1 MDKLDDEWDAKNI
14 FKDKW
19 NNSDA
24 IFFVKETNFHVH
36 RQLLSLMSPVFKR
49 MFSSDFRE
57 KGQQEIPLPG
67 KKAKVFLS
75 FLLIVYSREDFDE
88 VTSELLI
95 RKSTP
100 IHSFQFFL
108 PNDLTLYYKNGIT
121 G

>member
-1 MDKLDDEWDAKNI
+1 MGEDPEEMDEELDAKNI
-14 FKDKW
+14 FKDEW
-19 NNSDA
+19 DDSDV
-24 IFFVKETNFHVH
+24 FFIVEKTKFHVH
-36 RQLLSLMSPVFKR
+36 RALLSFMSPVFKM

-57 KGQQEIPLPG
+57 KAQQEIPLPG

-100 IHSFQFFL
+100 IHSFQFFCQM
-108 PNDLTLYYKNGIT
+108 T
-121 G
+121 